1 MIPGLVSTIIPVYNR
16 PRLLV
21 DAVESVIAQVYRP
34 VEVIVVDDGSTDDT
48 PGVVDQLGDRHPGEV
63 RVVHQAHAGIGA
75 AREAGRLRAAGEF
88 VQYLDSDDLLHPA
101 KFALQVAGLRAHP
114 ECGISY
120 GRTRRYRIGTVPRDV
135 AWGRTGEQID
145 YLFPSFL
152 QNRWWLTSTPLY
164 RREVSDRAGA
174 WSRLSFAED
183 YEYECRI
190 GKQGVRLQYCDALVS
205 DNRDHPGTR
214 QTHADNRQDLVQDR
228 ACAYLLAFE
237 HARSAGF
244 GQVRP
249 DRTFAR
255 RLFRT
260 ARLCDAVETVG
271 QSSALLQLLD
281 GRCDAS
287 LAAQIRLYRSMV
299 KALGPRRAGW
309 LSVRTETLL
318 LRLRGRA

>member
-1 MIPGLVSTIIPVYNR
+1 VYNR

-21 DAVESVIAQVYRP
+21 DAVESVIAQTYRP
-34 VEVIVVDDGSTDDT
+34 LEVIVVDDGSTDET
-48 PGVVDQLGDRHPGEV
+48 PRVVDQLGDRYRGEV
-63 RVVHQAHAGIGA
+63 RVVHQAHVGIGA

-88 VQYLDSDDLLHPA
+88 IQYLDSDDLLRPG

-120 GRTRRYRIGTVPRDV
+120 GRTRRYRIGRVPRDV

-152 QNRWWLTSTPLY
+152 ESRWWLTSTPLY

-174 WSRLSFAED
+174 WSRLSFGED

-205 DNRDHPGTR
+205 DHRDHPGTR
-214 QTHADNRQDLVQDR
+214 QTHAANRPGLVQDQ
-228 ACAYLLAFE
+228 ACAYLLVFE

-249 DRTFAR
+249 DRTFGR

-260 ARLCDAVETVG
+260 ARLCDAIGTSG
-271 QSSALLQLLD
+271 QSRALLQLLD

-287 LAAQIRLYRSMV
+287 LAAQIRFYRLMV
-299 KALGPRRAGW
+299 ATFGRRRAGS
-309 LSVRTETLL
+309 LSIRTENVLVRLRRASSVRST
-318 LRLRGRA
+318 